1 VRSQNNCIG
10 ARDEFERKIIA
21 CKHPLS
27 AEYEDVQSA
36 LDLPMNDAA
45 SPSHPSDNDAAAL
58 LLRIATVVR
67 ITGLGRSTI
76 YRLMADDRFPAPVR
90 VTSRLV
96 AWRRAD
102 LQYWTD
108 SKSPVTY
115 ATREVVVRGEQGCV
129 PMPGVNPSERGA
141 RAGRV

>member
-1 VRSQNNCIG
+1 MKMFKAQ
-10 ARDEFERKIIA
+10 
-21 CKHPLS
+21 P
-27 AEYEDVQSA
+27 
-36 LDLPMNDAA
+36 DLPMDNAS
-45 SPSHPSDNDAAAL
+45 SPSHPSDDGGAAL

-102 LQYWTD
+102 LLRW
-108 SKSPVTY
+108 SEAKRPVSY
-115 ATREVVVRGEQGCV
+115 AALH
-129 PMPGVNPSERGA
+129 GA
-141 RAGRV
+141 SVFEHPRMRHGSQHELSDRAAAPNSSD